1 MRGRE
6 VTQLTFLKGE
16 GRRWLKEKP
25 RNLGMIGRI
34 FKVKKIFKD

>member
-1 MRGRE
+1 MDHKENERE
-6 VTQLTFLKGE
+6 RSNSTTFLKGE

-34 FKVKKIFKD
+34 F

>member
-6 VTQLTFLKGE
+6 IIQLAFLKGE

-25 RNLGMIGRI
+25 RNLGMVG
-34 FKVKKIFKD
+34 